1 MTLSDTP
8 SPLEFEILL
17 ALGRGPLHGYAIV
30 QDIEERSRSFGDLR
44 SGTLYLA
51 LRRLR
56 AAGWVEACPPPDAEK
71 GGDARRKF
79 VRLTKEGRSLMQ
91 EELARLR
98 RTLDVA
104 AARDLIGPE
113 PS

>member
-1 MTLSDTP
+1 MTLPDRP

-30 QDIEERSRSFGDLR
+30 QDIEARSRSFGDLR

-56 AAGWVEACPPPDAEK
+56 ASGWIEACPPPDAER

-79 VRLTKEGRSLMQ
+79 VCLTPEGRSRMR
-91 EELARLR
+91 EELTRLR

-104 AARDLIGPE
+104 TARDLIGPE